1 MAAVFA
7 LNGALF
13 VVAGAALV
21 ASFAQGL
28 SGFAFSLVALSL
40 WLHVLT
46 PKIAGP
52 LAITCGL
59 ISQCFSLAHF
69 HRSFRFDLLWPML
82 IGGLVGAPLGVW
94 LLNYAD
100 PHVFR
105 TGVGV
110 FLLGYSSFMLF
121 VPPLKPVTAG
131 GRVADSG
138 IGFVGGVM
146 GGMAGLSG
154 AVPTAWCMLR
164 GWNKDVS
171 RAVYQPFNVAI
182 QAMAL
187 TTLLAGGVL
196 TPEFGTY
203 ILISLP
209 AMALGVWLG
218 LRLYQRISE
227 TQFRRLVLWLLLVSG
242 ASLVFF

>member
-1 MAAVFA
+1 MVAALS
-7 LNGALF
+7 LNLAGFL
-13 VVAGAALV
+13 VAGAALL
-21 ASFAQGL
+21 AAFAQGL

-46 PKIAGP
+46 PTVAGP

-82 IGGLVGAPLGVW
+82 VGGLVGAPLGVW
-94 LLNYAD
+94 LLHYAD
-100 PHVFR
+100 PQAFR
-105 TGVGV
+105 IAVGV
-110 FLLGYSSFMLF
+110 FLLGYSAFMLF
-121 VPPLKPVTAG
+121 TPALKPVTSG
-131 GRVADSG
+131 GRVADG
-138 IGFVGGVM
+138 GVGFVGGVM

-196 TPEFGTY
+196 TREFGTY
-203 ILISLP
+203 ILMCVP

-218 LRLYQRISE
+218 LRLYKRISE
-227 TQFRRLVLWLLLVSG
+227 VQFRRLVLWLLLVSG